1 MQKKY
6 GEELQKNIQHKEMQK
21 QMDNYGKQQEA
32 ERMQKNVQ
40 LKATLEMMERQ

>member
-21 QMDNYGKQQEA
+21 QMDQYQKHQDA
-32 ERMQKNVQ
+32 ERMQKNV
-40 LKATLEMMERQ
+40 